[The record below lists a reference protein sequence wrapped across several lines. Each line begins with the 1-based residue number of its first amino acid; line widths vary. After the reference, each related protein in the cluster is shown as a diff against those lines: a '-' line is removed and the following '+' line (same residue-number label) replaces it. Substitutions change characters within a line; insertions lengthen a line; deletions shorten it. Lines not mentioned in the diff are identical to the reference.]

1 MVQYK
6 HCTNQ
11 NGNTVRNIIPML
23 VLHNTRIHAMVHG
36 QRGPKVKCQI

>member
-11 NGNTVRNIIPML
+11 NGNTVRNIISMC
-23 VLHNTRIHAMVHG
+23 VLRNTRIHAMVHG
-36 QRGPKVKCQI
+36 QRRAKIKCLI